1 MTRRAL
7 LTLAGAAVAIPAV
20 AFAAAFIHPRL
31 ERLPSPVPLEAVGG
45 DKEVRSGGRLSQPA
59 HRTSAAHVEY
69 KQAGEGR
76 VVASHTRQP
85 FWFKAVLL
93 HPDGR
98 WVISD
103 EVVLGADPRRQ
114 APFRTTRPGSRVVLR
129 QAETLSPIRELQN
142 VARPLAVSP
151 DGERLL
157 ALDREGWVGLWE
169 TRGWTRTRRLTPGSI
184 ESPAGVFSRTG
195 DIVGVVERGE
205 RVGLW
210 QLRTGRR
217 VAIVEAARELFGFPG
232 SGAAC
237 LASSGRGWGTTVY
250 LADAASGKIL
260 RDVGREF
267 DAVGYAWRHAL
278 SGDGALL
285 ATSGRDDELLIWNA
299 DTWSVTHRVRLPRE
313 GTNELAWSPD
323 GSALIVRDES
333 GVIAHVDAATGVRTQ
348 IYRCAKPYG
357 RVAAD
362 RQGRL
367 VVVTDGPRLV
377 ALRRR
382 R

>member
-7 LTLAGAAVAIPAV
+7 VTLAGAAAAIPLT
-20 AFAAAFIHPRL
+20 AFGAAAVYTAVEGLPGLALFGAGSDEEIGTDGPLSPR
-31 ERLPSPVPLEAVGG
+31 AGG
-45 DKEVRSGGRLSQPA
+45 TGV
-59 HRTSAAHVEY
+59 AHVEY
-69 KQAGEGR
+69 RRAGEGR

-85 FWFKAVLL
+85 FWFTAVLL

-103 EVVLGADPRRQ
+103 EVVLGADPRLQ
-114 APFRTTRPGSRVVLR
+114 APFRTTSPGSRVVLR

-157 ALDREGWVGLWE
+157 ALDREGWAGVWE

-184 ESPAGVFSRTG
+184 ESRTGVFSRTG
-195 DIVGVVERGE
+195 GIVGVVERGE

-232 SGAAC
+232 GGEVC

-285 ATSGRDDELLIWNA
+285 ATSGRDDGLVIWNA
-299 DTWSVTHRVRLPRE
+299 DTWTVAHRVNLPR
-313 GTNELAWSPD
+313 GDWKGLAGAPD

-333 GVIAHVDAATGVRTQ
+333 GVIAHVDAVTGVRTQ